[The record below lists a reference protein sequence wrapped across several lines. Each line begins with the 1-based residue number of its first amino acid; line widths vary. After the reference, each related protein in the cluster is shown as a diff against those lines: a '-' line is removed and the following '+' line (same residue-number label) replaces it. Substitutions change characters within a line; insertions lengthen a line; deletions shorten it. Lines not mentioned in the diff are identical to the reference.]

1 MLLIVAFVGLDLS
14 GLQFLLV
21 VLLFGGF
28 GFGWGLHSF
37 VVVLCRFAVPV
48 VDGGCLVCMFAG
60 LGCFLLLLVCC
71 CLFVLWFVWLCT
83 AFAVAAW
90 GTCCLWVPWIV
101 CVVGG
106 VNSVVMKYAIYVCL
120 LLLVYFLLWLTC

>member
-1 MLLIVAFVGLDLS
+1 MLLIVVLVGLDLS

-37 VVVLCRFAVPV
+37 VVVSCRFAVPV

-60 LGCFLLLLVCC
+60 LGCFLLLFVGC
-71 CLFVLWFVWLCT
+71 CLFVLWFVWLC
-83 AFAVAAW
+83 VR
-90 GTCCLWVPWIV
+90 L
-101 CVVGG
+101 
-106 VNSVVMKYAIYVCL
+106 SQL
-120 LLLVYFLLWLTC
+120 LLGVLAVCGYRGLFVIVGAVLIVLL